1 MRSVTATT
9 AVTARIR
16 GVYRHIAWNEVSG
29 ALGDLGTFLPLVVA
43 LTQVASLDL
52 GTTLW
57 VTGFYN
63 VVTGQLYDL
72 PVPVQPM
79 KTIAA
84 VALSGNGLTI
94 PEMMAAGI
102 FVSGSVLVLGVT
114 GLMGVATRLIPAA
127 IIRGMQLGVG
137 LQLAQKGFGC
147 IWYETDGDGK
157 VTTDMN
163 SIFGVNGI
171 FVGLFFVA
179 FILLSVYNI
188 VPQSSPPSL
197 ASSLPS
203 SSASSVGKPTADSVD
218 SSDSIK
224 GSDSTDVGE
233 RDVEAG
239 TRIPCENG
247 EAAGPFGMSKARDF
261 LETRLLKHIYMA
273 GDKACQAVGEASHT
287 EHLASQQPKRPASSP
302 SSPSS
307 SPSSAC
313 ASLPSHNARNIPA
326 ALIIVVIGVILV
338 FAFDPSIVSTL
349 SLGPSTP
356 SVIVPTAEEWKTGI
370 LRAGLPQLPLT
381 MLNSVI
387 SVTHLA
393 NQWFPDRY
401 MRPGSI
407 ATSVGLM
414 NLIGCWFGAF
424 PSCHGAGGLAAQV
437 RFGARWGTAPVLL
450 GLFKIFIALLFGS
463 SLIGIFQAFSTSIL
477 GSMLLFSGIELAAV
491 AKGQRGERGVCVML
505 LVAAIGLSTKNI
517 AIGVLIGLIC
527 TYMLAIWDFL
537 LEKATKA
544 VQDWRRGQSGGAATN
559 SFEPINE

>member
-1 MRSVTATT
+1 MRSVHVT
-9 AVTARIR
+9 AVARRVR

-57 VTGFYN
+57 MTGFYN
-63 VVTGQLYDL
+63 VVTGLLYDL

-84 VALSGNGLTI
+84 VALSGDGLTI

-102 FVSGSVLVLGVT
+102 FVSGTVLVLGAT

-127 IIRGMQLGVG
+127 VIRGMQLGVG
-137 LQLAQKGFGC
+137 LQLAQKGFGY
-147 IWYETDGDGK
+147 IWYETDGNGK

-179 FILLSVYNI
+179 FILLSVYNV
-188 VPQSSPPSL
+188 VPQ
-197 ASSLPS
+197 ASVPS
-203 SSASSVGKPTADSVD
+203 SSSIVARPTADSVD
-218 SSDSIK
+218 SIK
-224 GSDSTDVGE
+224 GSVSTEVMDG
-233 RDVEAG
+233 DVEAG
-239 TRIPCENG
+239 PRIPCEG
-247 EAAGPFGMSKARDF
+247 GKEAEQPCISRTRDF
-261 LETRLLKHIYMA
+261 LETRLLRHIFMA
-273 GDKACQAVGEASHT
+273 GDMACQAVGEVSHT
-287 EHLASQQPKRPASSP
+287 EHLANQRPKRPPSSG
-302 SSPSS
+302 STTLSPSS
-307 SPSSAC
+307 SSSLAC
-313 ASLPSHNARNIPA
+313 VSLPSHNPRNIPA
-326 ALIIVVIGVILV
+326 ALVIVIIGVILV

-356 SVIVPTAEEWKTGI
+356 SVIVPTATEWKTGI

-414 NLIGCWFGAF
+414 NLVGCWFGAF

-450 GLFKIFIALLFGS
+450 GLFKIFISLLFGS

-477 GSMLLFSGIELAAV
+477 GSMLVFSGIELASV
-491 AKGQRGERGVCVML
+491 AKGQRGERGTCVML

-517 AIGVLIGLIC
+517 AIGVLIGLVS

-537 LEKATKA
+537 LDKATKA
-544 VQDWRRGQSGGAATN
+544 VEDWKQARGRMVNNDGN
-559 SFEPINE
+559 VNDFE

>member
-1 MRSVTATT
+1 MRSVTA
-9 AVTARIR
+9 VPARVR
-16 GVYRHIAWNEVSG
+16 GVYRHISWNEVSG

-52 GTTLW
+52 STTLW
-57 VTGFYN
+57 MTGFYN
-63 VVTGQLYDL
+63 VVTGLLYDL

-84 VALSGNGLTI
+84 VALSGDGLTI

-102 FVSGSVLVLGVT
+102 FVSGSVLVLGAT

-127 IIRGMQLGVG
+127 VIRGMQLGVG
-137 LQLAQKGFGC
+137 LQLAQKGFNY
-147 IWYETDGDGK
+147 IWYETDGS
-157 VTTDMN
+157 MN

-188 VPQSSPPSL
+188 VHLASPPSL
-197 ASSLPS
+197 VVMS
-203 SSASSVGKPTADSVD
+203 TTDSID
-218 SSDSIK
+218 SKDSTIK
-224 GSDSTDVGE
+224 GSVSTQVGDE
-233 RDVEAG
+233 DVEAG
-239 TRIPCENG
+239 PRIPCEGG
-247 EAAGPFGMSKARDF
+247 EGDEEEAGVSCFARTRDF
-261 LETRLLKHIYMA
+261 LETRLLKYIFVA
-273 GDKACQAVGEASHT
+273 GDMACQAVGEASHT
-287 EHLASQQPKRPASSP
+287 EHLANQQPKRPSSTSP
-302 SSPSS
+302 SIATSTTTTTTTS

-313 ASLPSHNARNIPA
+313 AALPSHNPRNIPA
-326 ALIIVVIGVILV
+326 ALVIVIIGVILV
-338 FAFDPSIVSTL
+338 FAFDPSIISTL

-356 SVIVPTAEEWKTGI
+356 SVIVPTSAEWKTGI

-401 MRPGSI
+401 TRPGSI

-477 GSMLLFSGIELAAV
+477 GSMLVFSGIELASV
-491 AKGQRGERGVCVML
+491 AKGQRGERGCCVML
-505 LVAAIGLSTKNI
+505 LIAAIGLSTKNI
-517 AIGVLIGLIC
+517 AIGVLIGLVC
-527 TYMLAIWDFL
+527 TYMLAVWDL
-537 LEKATKA
+537 LLDKATKA
-544 VQDWRRGQSGGAATN
+544 VRDWRPQRS
-559 SFEPINE
+559 E